1 MTPPVVYNYTKNWL
15 FSDKAPWTSEAMSE
29 NDPNKKKIYPIVPPL
44 KDWFWFRG
52 DIVRNKRDESFL
64 TF

>member
-1 MTPPVVYNYTKNWL
+1 
-15 FSDKAPWTSEAMSE
+15 MSE

-52 DIVRNKRDESFL
+52 DIVRNKRYESFL